1 LSRFGGDEFIVIM
14 EAESEQKVREKAD
27 LILGNVTKLSEE
39 SGVNL
44 RAIQQY
50 EARSKD
56 INKAAGKTLLS
67 LARALSCRI
76 EDCWN
81 MMIMIQ
87 RTRMFLLNRAV
98 C

>member
-1 LSRFGGDEFIVIM
+1 M
-14 EAESEQKVREKAD
+14 SEEKGVDTLEHIIRKKA
-27 LILGNVTKLSEE
+27 LPTRLQTRRKNGCLTQRKLSEE

-76 EDCWN
+76 ED
-81 MMIMIQ
+81 
-87 RTRMFLLNRAV
+87 LLEYGGCDSGDADV
-98 C
+98 PAE